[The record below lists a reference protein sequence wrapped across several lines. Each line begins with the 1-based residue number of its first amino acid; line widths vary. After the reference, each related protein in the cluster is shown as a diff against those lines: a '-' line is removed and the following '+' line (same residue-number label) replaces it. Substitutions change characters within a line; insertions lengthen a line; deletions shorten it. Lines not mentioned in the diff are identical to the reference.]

1 MPTAAFAPQLASID
15 AAAPRMEARLLE
27 WANLNSGS
35 SNSTGLHQ
43 MAERLLA
50 ACRELG
56 AEPELVELPHAAA
69 PAVRARKRTTAPV
82 QVLLC
87 GHFDT
92 VYEGSHPFQWC
103 TQLTDDTIGGP
114 GVADMKGGLV
124 VMFEAVRALEASPQ
138 AAGLGWEI
146 LLVPDEETGSEV
158 SLPLLREAADR
169 HHLGIV
175 FEPALPSGAVVGSR
189 KGVGTVR
196 VTARGRA
203 AHAGRDF
210 ASGRNAIVA
219 IARMISAAHGLN
231 AAIPDVVV
239 NAGNVSGG
247 GTVNIVPDHAMA
259 EFNVRATR
267 EADGEELMRRLL
279 DAAEAIGRALEV
291 PLELEGGFTRRPMEA
306 SPAALALF
314 EAWCAGARE
323 LGVELKVGH
332 SGGASDGNTLVAAGL
347 PCIDGAGVEGGELH
361 SDREWMRLS
370 SLARR
375 ARIAALFLLRL
386 ATGEIACPPRGR

>member
-1 MPTAAFAPQLASID
+1 MPTADHAALLATID
-15 AAAPRMEARLLE
+15 AAAPHMEARLLD
-27 WANLNSGS
+27 WANINSGS

-43 MAERLLA
+43 MADRLAA

-56 AEPELVELPHAAA
+56 ARVELVPLLGGAA
-69 PAVRARKRTTAPV
+69 PSVRARKHSDAPV
-82 QVLLC
+82 QVLAC

-92 VYEGSHPFQWC
+92 VYEANHPFQWC
-103 TQLTDDTIGGP
+103 TQLADDTIGGP

-124 VMFEAVRALEASPQ
+124 VMLEALRALEASPH
-138 AAGLGWEI
+138 AGRLGWEALI
-146 LLVPDEETGSEV
+146 VPDEETGSAT

-169 HHLGIV
+169 NHLGIV
-175 FEPALPSGAVVGSR
+175 FEPALASGAVVGSR

-210 ASGRNAIVA
+210 ASGRSAIVA

-231 AAIPDVVV
+231 ATIPDVVV
-239 NAGNVSGG
+239 NAGSVSGG
-247 GTVNIVPDHAMA
+247 GTVNIVPDHAVA

-279 DAAEAIGRALEV
+279 DVADAIGRALEV
-291 PLELEGGFTRRPMEA
+291 PLELEGGFTRPPMEA

-314 EAWCAGARE
+314 EAWCAGAHE
-323 LGVELKVGH
+323 LGVEVKVGH
-332 SGGASDGNTLVAAGL
+332 SGGGSDGNTLVAAGL

-370 SLARR
+370 SLPRR
-375 ARIAALFLLRL
+375 AKIAALFLLRL
-386 ATGEIACPPRGR
+386 AAGEIVCPKR